1 MVTYLSPDSFVRKW
15 YLHVFFF
22 SQMDIM
28 ENLEESTLLGNHSPE
43 LLSEALSLLLKT
55 EQNLETKMNQSTNY
69 I

>member
-1 MVTYLSPDSFVRKW
+1 MVFACIL
-15 YLHVFFF
+15 LF
-22 SQMDIM
+22 SSGYHM

-55 EQNLETKMNQSTNY
+55 EQNLEIKMNQSTNY

>member
-1 MVTYLSPDSFVRKW
+1 
-15 YLHVFFF
+15 
-22 SQMDIM
+22 MDIM

-55 EQNLETKMNQSTNY
+55 EQNLEIKMNQSTNY